1 MQCIKMLNLSM
12 LKLIKHLTTK
22 SKGLRWATGSLIL
35 FLLPRRDQLSLTTGE
50 GVVDFRGSHDFRG
63 ERKGN
68 QSSPTEF
75 KVIFIISF
83 CSKILLIA

>member
-22 SKGLRWATGSLIL
+22 SKGLRWATGYLIL

-50 GVVDFRGSHDFRG
+50 GGGGF
-63 ERKGN
+63 
-68 QSSPTEF
+68 
-75 KVIFIISF
+75 
-83 CSKILLIA
+83 

>member
-1 MQCIKMLNLSM
+1 MIFRGKGRGISRRRQRL
-12 LKLIKHLTTK
+12 K
-22 SKGLRWATGSLIL
+22 SKGLRWGNGSLIL

-68 QSSPTEF
+68 QSSPTEV
-75 KVIFIISF
+75 KRGGGRGK
-83 CSKILLIA
+83 CRN